1 MEQFNAN
8 PIRSGVG
15 LTVTPPQTA
24 SRSITPTESHKP
36 DPQNLIYIPIWPLG
50 FAYNVRQKGEIQT
63 TIWPRSFLPL
73 VLHVNELIARQPCPR
88 IRALTSKNGKYPQ
101 TLCYLFTPNVHLQL
115 SDNMSKPVLGI

>member
-36 DPQNLIYIPIWPLG
+36 DPQNLIHV
-50 FAYNVRQKGEIQT
+50 FADYVACKWRHSPFATLI
-63 TIWPRSFLPL
+63 
-73 VLHVNELIARQPCPR
+73 VN
-88 IRALTSKNGKYPQ
+88 K
-101 TLCYLFTPNVHLQL
+101 
-115 SDNMSKPVLGI
+115 

>member
-36 DPQNLIYIPIWPLG
+36 DPRNLIHTRYD
-50 FAYNVRQKGEIQT
+50 
-63 TIWPRSFLPL
+63 
-73 VLHVNELIARQPCPR
+73 
-88 IRALTSKNGKYPQ
+88 NGPPDMN
-101 TLCYLFTPNVHLQL
+101 FSH
-115 SDNMSKPVLGI
+115 SKPGDWNYFVLIHAAEMMRIS

>member
-36 DPQNLIYIPIWPLG
+36 DPQNLIYVPSTTRLINRAC
-50 FAYNVRQKGEIQT
+50 AYR
-63 TIWPRSFLPL
+63 FL
-73 VLHVNELIARQPCPR
+73 H
-88 IRALTSKNGKYPQ
+88 PQ
-101 TLCYLFTPNVHLQL
+101 TFSDPTSIVSALGDAKNLGTIRSPHRGFCVYLISYLPISRNT
-115 SDNMSKPVLGI
+115 

>member
-36 DPQNLIYIPIWPLG
+36 DPRNLIITLTAYYNINAELMLIHYFICRIIYILFG
-50 FAYNVRQKGEIQT
+50 AD
-63 TIWPRSFLPL
+63 
-73 VLHVNELIARQPCPR
+73 
-88 IRALTSKNGKYPQ
+88 ALR
-101 TLCYLFTPNVHLQL
+101 L
-115 SDNMSKPVLGI
+115 

>member
-36 DPQNLIYIPIWPLG
+36 DPQNLII
-50 FAYNVRQKGEIQT
+50 E
-63 TIWPRSFLPL
+63 
-73 VLHVNELIARQPCPR
+73 
-88 IRALTSKNGKYPQ
+88 
-101 TLCYLFTPNVHLQL
+101 
-115 SDNMSKPVLGI
+115 